1 MPSIAVITYILY
13 ILISVALTI
22 WVARTLSNAGQI
34 FLLDVFGGREKLAEA
49 INHLLVVG
57 FYLINM
63 GYVTLALESGVR
75 ATTTEEAIEILS
87 WKLGMVLLVLGFM
100 HFFNMYVFS
109 RIHTRAKLNAAP
121 PPVAPDGSVAT
132 GGAA

>member
-1 MPSIAVITYILY
+1 MPSIAVITYLLY

-22 WVARTLSNAGQI
+22 WVARTLSRAGRI

-63 GYVTLALESGVR
+63 GYVTLALKTGVR
-75 ATTTEEAIEILS
+75 AATAEEAIEILS
-87 WKLGMVLLVLGFM
+87 WKLGLVLLVLGFM

-121 PPVAPDGSVAT
+121 PPVTPDGTLGA